1 MMNQY
6 LKAFLTI
13 LVVGAILATLLYIF
27 NIVHQ
32 EFRETKKEYIQGEK
46 AKAIGGMLNPVG
58 GLLNRK

>member
-27 NIVHQ
+27 SIVRQ

-46 AKAIGGMLNPVG
+46 MKAVGGMLNPVG
-58 GLLNRK
+58 GLFNR